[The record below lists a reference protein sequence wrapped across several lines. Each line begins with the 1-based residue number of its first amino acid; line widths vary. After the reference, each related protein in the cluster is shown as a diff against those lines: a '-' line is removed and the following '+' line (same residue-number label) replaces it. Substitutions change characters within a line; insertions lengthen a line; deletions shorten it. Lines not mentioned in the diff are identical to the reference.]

1 MDDCFYWVALQNI
14 PGVGLRT
21 LKHLYKNF
29 PSGEA
34 AWRAKEA
41 ELRGVAQLR
50 PEVVERIIHYREILE
65 PEKIAEELQKKNVR
79 VVFYGHPDYPPYLA
93 EIAHPPLILYVS
105 GNFPIPEKPLLAVV
119 GARQATPYG
128 IEVAKSLSREL
139 ARLGWGIVS
148 GMARGI
154 DTAAHL
160 GALQENGYTIA
171 VLGCG
176 IDICYPRENYKLKE
190 RIAQEGCLLTEFPLG
205 TKPEAKN
212 FPIRNRI
219 ISGCTLGT
227 LVVEAEEK
235 SGALITAAFAL
246 EQGREV
252 FAVPGPITSTRS
264 KGTHALIK
272 QGAKLV
278 EKVEDIIEEFPYLS
292 WPDGYKQQEPK
303 DVEPELAEEERLV
316 LQQITLEPVHL
327 DEVASGVGFSVARV
341 SGILTALELKGVVRQ
356 LPGGYYIRTRVTL

>member
-1 MDDCFYWVALQNI
+1 MDDCFYWVALQTI

-21 LKHLYKNF
+21 LNHLHNSF

-34 AWRAKEA
+34 VWKAKEA
-41 ELRGVAQLR
+41 ELRGVTQLS
-50 PEVVERIIHYREILE
+50 PEVVNKIIYYRDLLE
-65 PEKIAEELQKKNVR
+65 PEKIAEELQKKNIR
-79 VVFYGHPDYPPYLA
+79 VIFYGHPDYPHYLG

-119 GARQATPYG
+119 GARRATPYG
-128 IEVAKSLSREL
+128 IEVAKCLSREL
-139 ARLGWGIVS
+139 TRLGWGIVS

-154 DTAAHL
+154 DTAAHE
-160 GALQENGYTIA
+160 GALQESGYTIA

-190 RIAQEGCLLTEFPLG
+190 KIAQEGCLLTEFPLG

-252 FAVPGPITSTRS
+252 FAVPGPVTSTRS
-264 KGTHALIK
+264 RGTHALIK

-278 EKVEDIIEEFPYLS
+278 ERVEDILEEFPYLS
-292 WPDGYKQQEPK
+292 CSEKQEQQKQRESG
-303 DVEPELAEEERLV
+303 PELSEEEKLV
-316 LQQITLEPVHL
+316 FQQITLDPVHL
-327 DEVASGVGFSVARV
+327 DEVASVLGFSVARV
-341 SGILTALELKGVVRQ
+341 SGILTTLELKGVVRQ
-356 LPGGYYIRTRVTL
+356 LPGGYYIRTRVIL